1 MRIETQRE
9 RERERENE
17 ITKILIFAKLHY
29 RLLFFR
35 LYFIEPQVLYCLFEM
50 LGAHLGSKGECLTE
64 GALPQ
69 GSWVSHLAQVH
80 RRVLG
85 SPLTT
90 LVGVEVF

>member
-1 MRIETQRE
+1 M
-9 RERERENE
+9 
-17 ITKILIFAKLHY
+17 
-29 RLLFFR
+29 
-35 LYFIEPQVLYCLFEM
+35 LYCLFEM